1 VKAHELAKKLLAGP
15 DLEVMFYENWGG
27 LTDVDCCSTSEI
39 TEQQADDCGN
49 CEGRVGES
57 VVRLS

>member
-1 VKAHELAKKLLAGP
+1 MKAHELAHELLNGP
-15 DLEVMFYENWGG
+15 DLEVMFYESWGG
-27 LTDVDCCSTSEI
+27 LVDVDCCLTSEI

-57 VVRLS
+57 IISLS

>member
-1 VKAHELAKKLLAGP
+1 MKAHELAQELLKGP
-15 DLEVMFYENWGG
+15 NLEVMFYENWGG
-27 LTDVDCCSTSEI
+27 LSDVDRCLISEI

-57 VVRLS
+57 IFMLS